1 MIAVIT
7 DDIRNSWAIDSKEAT
22 ALELKLN
29 VTSKAFLWKTVAD
42 DLFAIGTNKADA
54 KTRVIVNTEQFEFLK
69 MLHQREGGWEAC
81 RDL

>member
-1 MIAVIT
+1 MIAIIT

-29 VTSKAFLWKTVAD
+29 VTSKARLWNKIRD
-42 DLFAIGTNKADA
+42 DLFAIGTNRETA
-54 KTRVIVNTEQFEFLK
+54 KTRVVVNTEQFEFLK
-69 MLHQREGGWEAC
+69 MLHEREGGWETC